1 MSTTPNTPALSANLP
16 AQVTLAPGHI
26 TDSYAEAL
34 AVPETPASPA
44 RTSQ

>member
-1 MSTTPNTPALSANLP
+1 MSTTRNTPALSANLP

-26 TDSYAEAL
+26 TDSYAKAL
-34 AVPETPASPA
+34 AGSEAPALPA